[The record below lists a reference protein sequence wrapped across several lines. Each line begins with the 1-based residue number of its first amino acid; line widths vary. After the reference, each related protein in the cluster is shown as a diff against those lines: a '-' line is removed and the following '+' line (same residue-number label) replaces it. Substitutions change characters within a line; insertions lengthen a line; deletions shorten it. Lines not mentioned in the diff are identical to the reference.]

1 MTNARAEAEARIEP
15 AASILSGRRRILGAA
30 IGIVA
35 TAALAGCGGTVAGGG
50 LRPQA
55 SLQGPSSSAPLVAPP
70 PAAAAP
76 PSELAQ
82 TGAPRVGLLLPLTGP
97 NAALGTAMRDAAQ
110 MAVADNADRNFRL
123 ITKDTGGTPDGAAR
137 AAQEAIAEGA
147 RLLVGPLLA
156 AEAQSVAPIAAGAG
170 INMITLSNDRS
181 VASPSVFVL
190 GLTPRQE
197 IDRVVSFARSRG
209 VQRFAAMLPNN
220 AYGNAAEEAVRAAI
234 GASGGELTKVERYET
249 SGDPTPQ
256 VQSLTG
262 QVTRPVSGRAPVD
275 FEAVIIPD
283 QGGRVLTV
291 APLLQF
297 YGVEVPRVRILG
309 SSLMRLDPRVMREP
323 ALVGAWFA
331 APSLEARADFD
342 RRFRET
348 TQRDAP
354 PLATL
359 AYDAVAVAA
368 VLAKSR
374 GGDFSTATIT
384 APQGFAG
391 MDGAFRFNPDG
402 TAERALAVLEIQ
414 RDGMRTV
421 SPAATSFE
429 TPSQ

>member
-1 MTNARAEAEARIEP
+1 MTNDIAETAGRA
-15 AASILSGRRRILGAA
+15 GRRCFLGLGALA
-30 IGIVA
+30 LL
-35 TAALAGCGGTVAGGG
+35 ALAGCGGTVAGGG

-55 SLQGPSSSAPLVAPP
+55 SVGGPSSSSTPLVAPP
-70 PAAAAP
+70 PPGSPTPAP
-76 PSELAQ
+76 AGELAQ
-82 TGAPRVGLLLPLTGP
+82 GGAPRVGLLLPLSGP
-97 NAALGTAMRDAAQ
+97 NAALGNAMKDAAQ
-110 MAVADNADRNFRL
+110 MAVTDNADRNFRL
-123 ITKDTGGTPDGAAR
+123 ITRDTGGTPDGAAR

-147 RLLVGPLLA
+147 RLLVGPLLS
-156 AEAQSVAPIAAGAG
+156 AEAQAVAPIAAGAG

-181 VASPSVFVL
+181 VAGPSVFVL

-197 IDRVVSFARSRG
+197 IDRVISFARSRG

-220 AYGNAAEEAVRAAI
+220 AYGNAAEEAIRAAV
-234 GASGGELTKVERYET
+234 GTAGGELTKVERYDT
-249 SGDPTPQ
+249 TGDPTAA
-256 VQSLTG
+256 VQALTG
-262 QVTRPVSGRAPVD
+262 QTTRPANGRAAVD

-297 YGVEVPRVRILG
+297 YGVDVPRVRVLG
-309 SSLMRLDPRVMREP
+309 SSLMRLDPRITREP

-342 RRFRET
+342 RRYREQ

-374 GGDFSTATIT
+374 NGDFSASTLA

-402 TAERALAVLEIQ
+402 TAERALAVIEVQ
-414 RDGMRTV
+414 RDGLRTV
-421 SPAATSFE
+421 SPAARSFE
-429 TPSQ
+429 TPTQ